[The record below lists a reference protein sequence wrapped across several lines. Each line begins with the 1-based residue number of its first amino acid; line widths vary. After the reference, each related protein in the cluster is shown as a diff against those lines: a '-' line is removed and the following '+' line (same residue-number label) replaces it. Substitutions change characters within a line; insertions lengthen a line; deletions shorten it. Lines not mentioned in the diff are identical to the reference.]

1 MLKLSS
7 LSISFFP
14 FQGLYFRDLAGVI
27 EKPRPVMFMFDLE
40 KVEDGLVELK
50 MDIDEEQFNPHGVG
64 HWVTPEGHYIVYVI
78 SHQELRDTVESFYF
92 IGEEKLLKHRV
103 TFEHSLFRQ
112 LNDIVVVGLD
122 EFYVTVDH
130 YFSHPMMKAI
140 ESLLWLPLSTVV
152 YCNKAPGLVKAVA
165 GGLAYANGIA
175 QSNNHRSCMIG
186 AF

>member
-14 FQGLYFRDLAGVI
+14 FQGLYFRDLEGVI

-92 IGEEKLLKHRV
+92 IGEEKLLKHRA

-112 LNDIVVVGLD
+112 LNNMVVVGLD
-122 EFYVTVDH
+122 EFYVTVDY
-130 YFSHPMMKAI
+130 YFSHPMLKQL
-140 ESLLWLPLSTVV
+140 EFRLRLPLSTVIYYNQLSGSV
-152 YCNKAPGLVKAVA
+152 MTAASGL
-165 GGLAYANGIA
+165 GNPNGIA
-175 QSNNHRSCMIG
+175 QSNNRRYFHIEM
-186 AF
+186 